1 MEMDNLEIYENKD
14 RKCECWRCEL
24 SEKCVYKDR
33 FQRLGTEIK
42 GALGKCAKLKENKGN
57 LQY

>member
-1 MEMDNLEIYENKD
+1 MSEFYKNED

-24 SEKCVYKDR
+24 QEKCVYKDR
-33 FQRLGTEIK
+33 FQRLGKEVK
-42 GALGKCAKLKENKGN
+42 GALGKCAKLKENAGK

>member
-1 MEMDNLEIYENKD
+1 MSEFYKNED

-24 SEKCVYKDR
+24 QEKCVYKDR
-33 FQRLGTEIK
+33 FQRLGTEVK
-42 GALGKCAKLKENKGN
+42 GALGKCAKLKENAGK